1 MSLDAATPAQ
11 RTIVTLLGSDAGWL
25 IRGIGTSDNG
35 IRGGTFRLTA
45 DVSQGAA
52 GFDGSGELKIRR
64 FTLWGAPL
72 VARII
77 SLASFSGLGNALSGQ
92 GVPVDRLVAPFRIQG
107 QRITLDQA
115 RIVGSDIGARADG
128 VIDLGAGTLAI
139 NGTVAPAYTINRIL
153 GRIPIIGQILSGSR
167 SDAALAATFS
177 VSGPIAQ
184 PQVSVNPLA
193 ALVPGMIRD
202 LFGALTADF
211 GWRWRPYRR
220 PLAAALRPGAPAR
233 GACGRP
239 RA

>member
-1 MSLDAATPAQ
+1 M
-11 RTIVTLLGSDAGWL
+11 
-25 IRGIGTSDNG
+25 
-35 IRGGTFRLTA
+35 
-45 DVSQGAA
+45 
-52 GFDGSGELKIRR
+52 
-64 FTLWGAPL
+64 
-72 VARII
+72 ARII

-92 GVPVDRLVAPFRIQG
+92 GVPVDRLVAPVPRPRRDG
-107 QRITLDQA
+107 SRSTRRGSSAATSA
-115 RIVGSDIGARADG
+115 RGPTASSTSAPDR
-128 VIDLGAGTLAI
+128 LHI

-153 GRIPIIGQILSGSR
+153 GRIPIIGQILSGSG

-202 LFGALTADF
+202 LFSALTAD
-211 GWRWRPYRR
+211 GWRRRPHRR
-220 PLAAALRPGAPAR
+220 PLGGLRPDAPAR